1 MNSFHFYFHFAFGAY
16 FGPFLGHFWPPLR
29 PKIFQRS
36 QYGLC
41 RPVVL
46 FDCGIS
52 QKKDL
57 IYEFF
62 SYFTI
67 FFFQWSFLAIL
78 GYFGNFFAYW
88 LWLGILPKRIACIY
102 VIFIYQNV
110 LWLRISLFWAFHPS
124 VGHSI
129 HPCFRFVHRF
139 AHRFVH
145 WFVHRFLYAIV
156 RIYLLSLVSA
166 FLRPIL
172 YWKKSLFISS
182 L

>member
-62 SYFTI
+62 LYFTI
-67 FFFQWSFLAIL
+67 FSFQWSFLAIL

-88 LWLGILPKRIACIY
+88 L
-102 VIFIYQNV
+102 
-110 LWLRISLFWAFHPS
+110 
-124 VGHSI
+124 
-129 HPCFRFVHRF
+129 
-139 AHRFVH
+139 
-145 WFVHRFLYAIV
+145 
-156 RIYLLSLVSA
+156 
-166 FLRPIL
+166 
-172 YWKKSLFISS
+172 
-182 L
+182 